1 MVDLDNWLSGRY
13 RISTPLSGRSG
24 GTEEDRHPETTPE
37 AKIE

>member
-24 GTEEDRHPETTPE
+24 TEEDRHPETAPE